1 MQNRP
6 GSLNSK
12 GEFGGNTIPRL
23 VVEENQFEKK
33 KHDIEEQKLKDE
45 EDKRF
50 QEFVRRKCKME
61 ERNRKRSLPSWIE
74 EENVTIQPP
83 IKKPRA
89 VMESEQILSDGDVST
104 RKERQI
110 LGGKRG
116 RGTTVMQVHEIA
128 DLFKTMPKTFGKRK
142 QIHENSVVESPSK
155 KPRTKYLESNQL
167 KQNIVQIFEDSN
179 LVGISAAESNQDP
192 QHVESES
199 EAQD

>member
-1 MQNRP
+1 
-6 GSLNSK
+6 
-12 GEFGGNTIPRL
+12 
-23 VVEENQFEKK
+23 
-33 KHDIEEQKLKDE
+33 
-45 EDKRF
+45 
-50 QEFVRRKCKME
+50 ME
-61 ERNRKRSLPSWIE
+61 ERHRKRSLPSWIE

-83 IKKPRA
+83 IKKPRL

-104 RKERQI
+104 RKEMR
-110 LGGKRG
+110 
-116 RGTTVMQVHEIA
+116 VHEIA
-128 DLFKTMPKTFGKRK
+128 DLFKTMPKRK

>member
-1 MQNRP
+1 
-6 GSLNSK
+6 
-12 GEFGGNTIPRL
+12 
-23 VVEENQFEKK
+23 
-33 KHDIEEQKLKDE
+33 
-45 EDKRF
+45 
-50 QEFVRRKCKME
+50 ME

-83 IKKPRA
+83 TKKQRV

-116 RGTTVMQVHEIA
+116 RGTTVMRVHEIA
-128 DLFKTMPKTFGKRK
+128 DLFKTMPKRK

-199 EAQD
+199 EAQDKLLILC